1 MENFLKKIGLIFITV
16 FIILVFSFI
25 FAWFVMLLWNWLIPA
40 IFGLKVIT
48 FWQAFGLN
56 LLSGLLLKSYNYN
69 NKKNK

>member
-1 MENFLKKIGLIFITV
+1 MEDFLKAIGLVFVAV
-16 FIILVFSFI
+16 FIILFFSFI

-56 LLSGLLLKSYNYN
+56 LLSGLLLKSQSFN
-69 NKKNK
+69 NKKD